1 MFVIVIELLWLSIKA
16 KPHGKF
22 VKYLLA
28 YLGRIFQLSL
38 ELLNSDSKCYHFS
51 VVFFLVFFNVF
62 NAMLYIMLHKSFF
75 GCHCLREGDLVCII
89 S

>member
-16 KPHGKF
+16 KLHGKF

-38 ELLNSDSKCYHFS
+38 ELLNSNSKCYHFS
-51 VVFFLVFFNVF
+51 VVFFLFFSMFSMLCYTLCCINRFLGVIVF
-62 NAMLYIMLHKSFF
+62 ARGTWYA
-75 GCHCLREGDLVCII
+75 
-89 S
+89 